1 MTQATRHC
9 PYCNAAINVPDA
21 SSAESRLV
29 CERCGESVPLSGHEI
44 SDGILTER
52 PAAAFDQGERFAG
65 SGRPSNRRLAV
76 LILTVMALMACVG
89 LMFALR
95 TQPFRRARDLPGT
108 AGAAVPPSPTVTFV
122 APAELPALGYLD
134 ENIDVVSAIN
144 VARALREPGS
154 AAFLFPAGGGAN
166 LGIERLEK
174 WTSLKPQDF
183 NDVVAGASLGG
194 KELQFTLIAAT
205 SRPFNPRQVRTN
217 IKEDATSELEV
228 KCPNE
233 QTLIIGFPKD
243 RELRTRPAEPP
254 ELPAALVELIRERV
268 DRSAS
273 FWLVGRSDSLGQT
286 LAPFLGSVLPAEV
299 GKLLPKVR
307 QFALWGQCS
316 DPMRLTAHFDCVDDA
331 SAAALSTALAR
342 WQPSGVTVRKAQQG
356 TWLTVQARGS
366 PAQIQKMISDASAA
380 QPK

>member
-1 MTQATRHC
+1 MTRATRHC

-21 SSAESRLV
+21 SSAGSPVV
-29 CERCGESVPLSGHEI
+29 CERCGESVPLPGHEL
-44 SDGILTER
+44 SDGIPTET
-52 PAAAFDQGERFAG
+52 PAAAFDEGERFVS

-76 LILTVMALMACVG
+76 LILTVMALMACLG
-89 LMFALR
+89 LVFALR
-95 TQPFRRARDLPGT
+95 TQPFRRARDIPGS
-108 AGAAVPPSPTVTFV
+108 AGAAVQPSPTVTFV

-134 ENIDVVSAIN
+134 ENVDVVGAIN
-144 VARALREPGS
+144 VARALREPAS
-154 AAFLFPAGGGAN
+154 AAFLFPADGGAN

-174 WTSLKPQDF
+174 WTGLKPQDF

-194 KELQFTLIAAT
+194 KELQFTLLAAT
-205 SRPFNPRQVRTN
+205 SRPFTPGQVRSN

-228 KCPNE
+228 KCPDE
-233 QTLIIGFPKD
+233 QTLIVGFPKE

-254 ELPAALVELIRERV
+254 ELPPALVELIRERV

-286 LAPFLGSVLPAEV
+286 LAPFLGSVLPADAA
-299 GKLLPKVR
+299 KPLRKIH

-331 SAAALSTALAR
+331 SAAALSTALDR
-342 WQPSGVTVRKAQQG
+342 WQPSGITVTKAQQG
-356 TWLTVQARGS
+356 TWLTVQVRGS
-366 PAQIQKMISDASAA
+366 SAQIQKMISDASAA